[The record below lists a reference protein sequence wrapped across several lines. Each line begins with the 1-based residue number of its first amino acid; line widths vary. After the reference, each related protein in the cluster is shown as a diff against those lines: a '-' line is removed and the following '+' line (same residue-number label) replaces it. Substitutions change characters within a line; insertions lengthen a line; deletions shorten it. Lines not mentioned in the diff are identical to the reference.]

1 MIHTYCERQGVGLFA
16 EPLNTLTNLAY
27 IWAAVAAWNLAGRCK
42 VRAWDL
48 NLLTALAAGIGVG
61 SGLWHMFASPW
72 AKLLDLVPIFLFQLC
87 FLWMYL
93 RSSAG
98 RSAAIATVVACG
110 YFVVSLLM
118 MWLPPYMN
126 GSILYAPTLL
136 VLLCA
141 AVYHYTTQQPERYL
155 LGIGAGLFCVGLTFR
170 SIDWVVCGYVP
181 CGTHFLWHVLGGG
194 LLYVALRSLI
204 LHRTV
209 AVGS

>member
-16 EPLNTLTNLAY
+16 EPFNTLTNLAY
-27 IWAAVAAWNLAGRCK
+27 IGAAVAAWHLAGRCK
-42 VRAWDL
+42 VRAGDL
-48 NLLTALAAGIGVG
+48 NMLTALAAGIGVG
-61 SGLWHMFASPW
+61 SGLWHMFATPW

-93 RSSAG
+93 RSCAG
-98 RSAAIATVVACG
+98 RSVATATVAAGG

-118 MWLPPYMN
+118 MWLPPFLN

-155 LGIGAGLFCVGLTFR
+155 LGIGAGLFCVAITFR

-181 CGTHFLWHVLGGG
+181 CGTHFLWHILGGG

-204 LHRTV
+204 MRRLA
-209 AVGS
+209 AVGQ